1 MEGLGLSVVMPTLGR
16 RATLPRALARLHRQE
31 GLDEVVL
38 AADAAGDRG
47 AVERAWSEAGL
58 PGRVVHGAVP
68 GASAARNEGW
78 RAARGAVVLFLD
90 DDVLAEPGLAAA
102 HAREH
107 AGDPAVDLA
116 VLGDVAW
123 ADGLRVSAFMRWI
136 EGLQF
141 DFAAM
146 EPGAQTGWWHF
157 YTANASVKRAALEQV
172 GGFDAQGL
180 PFGYEDLDVAK
191 RAGLRVRYVPAAAA
205 QHEHAMTLEQWRG
218 RIERLA
224 WSERRF
230 VARHPDVAPFFHD
243 RFAAAPL
250 APRARGRAARVVDL
264 VPERVPWLGPRV
276 HTIAGLYWEQELAE
290 RFLAAWRRAGPG
302 APGAAPAPQ

>member
-1 MEGLGLSVVMPTLGR
+1 MEGLSVVMPTLGR
-16 RATLPRALARLHRQE
+16 RATLPRALARLHGQE
-31 GLDEVVL
+31 GLGEVL
-38 AADAAGDRG
+38 LGADAAADHG
-47 AVERAWSEAGL
+47 AVERAWSAAGL
-58 PGRVVHGAVP
+58 PGRVVRGAVP

-90 DDVLAEPGLAAA
+90 DDVLAQPGLVAA

-107 AGDPAVDLA
+107 AGDPADDLA
-116 VLGDVAW
+116 VLGGVRW
-123 ADGLRVSAFMRWI
+123 ADELRVSAFMRWI

-146 EPGAQTGWWHF
+146 QPGALTGWWHF

-172 GGFDAQGL
+172 DGFDAEGL

-191 RAGLRVRYVPAAAA
+191 RAALRVRYVPGAAA
-205 QHEHAMTLEQWRG
+205 QHDHAMTLEQWRG

-230 VARHPDVAPFFHD
+230 VARHPEVEPFFHD
-243 RFAAAPL
+243 RFAAAPPT
-250 APRARGRAARVVDL
+250 PRARGRAARVVDL
-264 VPERVPWLGPRV
+264 VPARVPWLGPLV
-276 HTIAGLYWEQELAE
+276 HDVARLYWEQELAE
-290 RFLAAWRRAGPG
+290 RFLAAWRRAGVG
-302 APGAAPAPQ
+302 APGPPPAPR

>member
-1 MEGLGLSVVMPTLGR
+1 MEGLSVVMPTLGR
-16 RATLPRALARLHRQE
+16 RMTLPRALARLRGQE
-31 GLDEVVL
+31 GLLEVLL
-38 AADAAGDRG
+38 AADAEADRDG
-47 AVERAWSEAGL
+47 VEHAWSAAGL
-58 PGRVVHGAVP
+58 PGRLVRGATP

-107 AGDPAVDLA
+107 AADPAADLA
-116 VLGDVAW
+116 VLGGVRW
-123 ADGLRVSAFMRWI
+123 ADDLRVSAFMRWI

-146 EPGAQTGWWHF
+146 EPGALTGWWHF

-172 GGFDAQGL
+172 GGFDARGL

-191 RAGLRVRYVPAAAA
+191 RARLRVRYVPTAAA

-218 RIERLA
+218 RVERLA

-230 VARHPDVAPFFHD
+230 VARHPEVAPFFHD
-243 RFAAAPL
+243 RFAAAPV

-264 VPERVPWLGPRV
+264 VPERVPRLGPLV
-276 HTIAGLYWEQELAE
+276 HDVARLYWEQELAE
-290 RFLAAWRRAGPG
+290 RFLAAWRRAGEG
-302 APGAAPAPQ
+302 APGPPPAPR

>member
-1 MEGLGLSVVMPTLGR
+1 MEGLSVVMPTLGR
-16 RATLPRALARLHRQE
+16 RATLPRALARLHGQE
-31 GLDEVVL
+31 SVGEVLL
-38 AADAAGDRG
+38 AADAAADHG
-47 AVERAWSEAGL
+47 AVERAWSGAGL
-58 PGRVVHGAVP
+58 TGRVVRGTVP
-68 GASAARNEGW
+68 GASAARNAGW

-107 AGDPAVDLA
+107 AADPATDLA
-116 VLGDVAW
+116 VLGGVRW
-123 ADGLRVSAFMRWI
+123 ADGLRVSAFMRWV

-157 YTANASVKRAALEQV
+157 YTANASVKCAALEQV
-172 GGFDAQGL
+172 DGFDAEGL
-180 PFGYEDLDVAK
+180 PFGYEDLDIAK
-191 RAGLRVRYVPAAAA
+191 RARLRVRYVPAAAA

-230 VARHPDVAPFFHD
+230 VARHPEVAPFFHD
-243 RFAAAPL
+243 RFAAAL
-250 APRARGRAARVVDL
+250 LTPRARGRAARVVDL
-264 VPERVPWLGPRV
+264 VPERVPWLGPLV
-276 HTIAGLYWEQELAE
+276 HTVAGLYWEQQLAE
-290 RFLAAWRRAGPG
+290 RFLAAWTRAGAG
-302 APGAAPAPQ
+302 APGPPPAPR